1 LDTIRVID
9 LTHNVLGPLATQ
21 VLGDAGA
28 DVIKIEG
35 PAGDPVRKIG
45 PSRTADMG
53 AYFYQLNRNK
63 RSVVLD
69 LKQPAERAA
78 LHRLIAGADVFV
90 HNIRTG
96 AAERLGLSYKDLA
109 AQNSR
114 LIYASATGFRQD
126 SELRDQPAFDDTM
139 QGACGLA
146 SLNRDAGGAP
156 RYVPTVLA
164 DKVCGQVLASAIG
177 MALFHRER
185 TGQGQEIHVP
195 MMDTML
201 AFLLVEHL
209 WGASICE
216 PERGLG
222 YPRMLTPH
230 RRPYA
235 TKDGHICVIA
245 VTDDQ
250 WSRLFAVIGHA
261 DLMLDPRFATPR
273 ARANHI
279 DTLYAVL
286 TEAMRSRST
295 ADWLAGLNQADL
307 PCGPVNSLEDL
318 MHNDYLAQTGFFQP
332 VEHPTEGC
340 TTLLRN
346 PVSFSATPNSVHR
359 LPPKL
364 GADTAAVL
372 KELEQ
377 SRST

>member
-1 LDTIRVID
+1 
-9 LTHNVLGPLATQ
+9 
-21 VLGDAGA
+21 
-28 DVIKIEG
+28 
-35 PAGDPVRKIG
+35 
-45 PSRTADMG
+45 
-53 AYFYQLNRNK
+53 
-63 RSVVLD
+63 
-69 LKQPAERAA
+69 
-78 LHRLIAGADVFV
+78 
-90 HNIRTG
+90 
-96 AAERLGLSYKDLA
+96 
-109 AQNSR
+109 
-114 LIYASATGFRQD
+114 
-126 SELRDQPAFDDTM
+126 
-139 QGACGLA
+139 
-146 SLNRDAGGAP
+146 
-156 RYVPTVLA
+156 
-164 DKVCGQVLASAIG
+164 